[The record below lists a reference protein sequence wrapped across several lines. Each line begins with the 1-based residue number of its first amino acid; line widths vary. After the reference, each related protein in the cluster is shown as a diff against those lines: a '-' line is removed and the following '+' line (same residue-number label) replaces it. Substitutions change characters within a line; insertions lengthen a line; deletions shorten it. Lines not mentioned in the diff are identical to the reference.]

1 MKFNPTWQ
9 QVALLAVLLTAIIVS
24 HLFAPAAASAVVSIV
39 STIVGA
45 LFVDLKKT
53 EDKPAA
59 PVLSLVPKDGGEKE
73 GGA

>member
-1 MKFNPTWQ
+1 
-9 QVALLAVLLTAIIVS
+9 
-24 HLFAPAAASAVVSIV
+24 V